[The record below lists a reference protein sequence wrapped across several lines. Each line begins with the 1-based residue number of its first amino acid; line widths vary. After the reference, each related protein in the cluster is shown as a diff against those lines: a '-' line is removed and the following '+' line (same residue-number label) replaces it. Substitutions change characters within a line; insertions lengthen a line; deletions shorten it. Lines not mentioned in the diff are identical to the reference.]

1 MAHSHTKPEPL
12 LNRLAIPVENVNLQI
27 MQMDLETRRDA
38 IGIGWML
45 LTGFCFVAVNAIV
58 RGLDGALPAP
68 QAAFLRFAYG
78 TAFLLPA
85 LIPALKQGFS
95 PVLWQLFAL
104 RGVLHVAA
112 VVGWF
117 YAMARITVAEVTAI
131 GFLNPIMVTIGAAIF
146 LGEKLAARRIA
157 AIAVA
162 LLGALIVLRP
172 GIREMDPGH
181 LAQLGAAVLFGGS
194 YLLAKRL
201 TGMASAGAVVAMMSL
216 TCLIGLA
223 PLAIIVWVPPT
234 LSQYGWLGLV
244 ALIGTAGHYSMTRA
258 FAAAPMT
265 VTQPVTFLQLI
276 WASLIGVF
284 MFHEPLDGWVI
295 LGGGLMIGAITYI
308 TWREARIRARTK
320 TPPVNAT
327 KL

>member
-1 MAHSHTKPEPL
+1 M
-12 LNRLAIPVENVNLQI
+12 QI
-27 MQMDLETRRDA
+27 DLETRRDA

-58 RGLDGALPAP
+58 RGLEGALPAP
-68 QAAFLRFAYG
+68 QAAFIRFVYG

-85 LIPALKQGFS
+85 LLPALRQGFS
-95 PVLWQLFAL
+95 ASLWRLFAL
-104 RGVLHVAA
+104 RGLLHVLA
-112 VVGWF
+112 VIAWF

-131 GFLNPIMVTIGAAIF
+131 GFLNPIMVTVGAALF

-157 AIAVA
+157 AIGVA
-162 LLGALIVLRP
+162 LLGAVIVLRP
-172 GIREMDPGH
+172 GIRELDPGH
-181 LAQLGAAVLFGGS
+181 LSQLGAAVMFGGS

-201 TGMASAGAVVAMMSL
+201 TAMISPAAVVAMLSL
-216 TCLIGLA
+216 TCMIGLI
-223 PLAIIVWVPPT
+223 PLTIIVWVPPT
-234 LSQYGWLGLV
+234 LGQLGWLGLV
-244 ALIGTAGHYSMTRA
+244 ALFGTCGHYTMTRA

-276 WASLIGVF
+276 WASMVGVF
-284 MFHEPLDGWVI
+284 IFHEPLDEWVI
-295 LGGGLMIGAITYI
+295 LGGGLMIGAISYI

-327 KL
+327 KG